1 MSTSQGRIFAFN
13 QERDAILQEVIQR
26 RLVAHGRNPDRLRLD
41 LNDAA
46 FTEITRIEEAG
57 QTSGKAYGHWR
68 DLYRRIGRLDAAG
81 LEAELAR
88 MVRHYA
94 RDVVGNFDPRVYAF
108 ATRIVPPAL
117 SFLWRP
123 QFNWS
128 RLLNL
133 STARERILVQG
144 PIDRIRS
151 LAGKGTLIL
160 VPTHLS
166 NLDSLAIGFSLLTQ
180 SLPPFTYGA
189 GKNLFFNPFISY
201 FMHNLGA
208 YRVDRRLRFP
218 LYKEVL
224 KTYSQVLLER
234 GYHSL
239 FFPGGTRSRSGE
251 VERRLKLG
259 LLGTAYSAATRR
271 LQAGASAP
279 GIWVVPCT
287 LNYQIVLE
295 AETLIDDQLKREGQH
310 RYIIEDDES
319 SRLGRILSYGRQVMN
334 LDASM
339 VVQFGD
345 PMDLWGHRV
354 DEDGESR
361 DAHDRLVSTRSYL
374 CRRGTPHEDAQRDHE
389 YTEELGRS
397 IVAAFHR
404 HTVATVTQV
413 AAHAVWRLLEARF
426 PNADLYGILRLGQG
440 IGFPERRVLEAIEHD
455 RIALHRLAERGEIL
469 LGSRVRTGT
478 SEAILATA
486 LASFGMYHQRAA
498 LARSGNRIVIE
509 DPKLLLYYRNRLTG
523 HALPALPEELA
534 RAAAEEIAD
543 GA

>member
-1 MSTSQGRIFAFN
+1 MSTTHGRIFAFN
-13 QERDAILQEVIQR
+13 QERDAILQEVVQR

-57 QTSGKAYGHWR
+57 QTGGKAFGHWR
-68 DLYRRIGRLDAAG
+68 DLYRRIGRLDSTG

-88 MVRHYA
+88 LVWHYA
-94 RDVVGNFDPRVYAF
+94 RDVVGNFDPRVYGF
-108 ATRIVPPAL
+108 ATRVVPPAL

-133 STARERILVQG
+133 STARERIRVQG
-144 PIDRIRS
+144 PIDRIRA
-151 LAGKGTLIL
+151 LASQGTLIL

-180 SLPPFTYGA
+180 DLPPFTYGA
-189 GKNLFFNPFISY
+189 GKNLFFSPFISY

-208 YRVDRRLRFP
+208 YRVDRRLRFS

-224 KTYSQVLLER
+224 KTYSQVLIER

-271 LQAGASAP
+271 LQAGASRP
-279 GIWVVPCT
+279 GIWIVPCT

-295 AETLIDDQLKREGQH
+295 AETLIEDQLKREGQH

-319 SRLGRILSYGRQVMN
+319 SRIGRIFSYGRQVMN

-339 VVQFGD
+339 VVQFGE
-345 PMDLWGHRV
+345 PMDLWGHQV
-354 DEDGESR
+354 DSEGNS
-361 DAHDRLVSTRSYL
+361 HDRHGRQVDTRAYL
-374 CRRGTPHEDAQRDHE
+374 CRRGQPCEDTQRDHE

-397 IVAAFHR
+397 IVDAYHR
-404 HTVATVTQV
+404 NTVATVTQV
-413 AAHAVWRLLEARF
+413 VAHAVWRLLEARF
-426 PNADLYGILRLGQG
+426 PGADLYGLLRLGQG
-440 IGFPERRVLEAIEHD
+440 AVLSEAQVLEAVEHHRVCLH
-455 RIALHRLAERGEIL
+455 RIAEAGGIGLGHRI
-469 LGSRVRTGT
+469 RTGT
-478 SEAILATA
+478 AEAILAAA

-498 LARSGNRIVIE
+498 LARSGPDLMVD

-523 HALPALPEELA
+523 HALDPLPEAL
-534 RAAAEEIAD
+534 RRTVAEEVKI
-543 GA
+543 GT

>member
-1 MSTSQGRIFAFN
+1 MSTNRGRIFAFN
-13 QERDAILQEVIQR
+13 QERDAILQEVVQR

-46 FTEITRIEEAG
+46 FREITRIEDAG
-57 QTSGKAYGHWR
+57 QTGGKAYGHWR
-68 DLYRRIGRLDAAG
+68 DLYRRIGRLDATG

-88 MVRHYA
+88 LVRHYA
-94 RDVVGNFDPRVYAF
+94 RDVVGNFDPRVYGF
-108 ATRIVPPAL
+108 ATRVVPPAL

-133 STARERILVQG
+133 STARERIRVQG
-144 PIDRIRS
+144 PINRIRD
-151 LAGKGTLIL
+151 LAAHGTLVL

-180 SLPPFTYGA
+180 DLPPFTYGA

-208 YRVDRRLRFP
+208 YRVDRRLRFT

-224 KTYSQVLLER
+224 KTYSQVLIER

-271 LQAGASAP
+271 LQAGASRP
-279 GIWVVPCT
+279 DIWVVPCT

-295 AETLIDDQLKREGQH
+295 AETLIEDELKREGQH

-319 SRLGRILSYGRQVMN
+319 SRIERIFSYGRQVMN

-339 VVQFGD
+339 VVQFGE
-345 PMDLWGHRV
+345 PMDLWGHLV
-354 DEDGESR
+354 DGEGNSL
-361 DAHDRLVSTRSYL
+361 DRHGRHVDTRAYL
-374 CRRGTPHEDAQRDHE
+374 CRRGQPHEDSQRDHE

-397 IVAAFHR
+397 IVDAFHR
-404 HTVATVTQV
+404 NTVATVTQV
-413 AAHAVWRLLEARF
+413 VAHAVWRLLEARF
-426 PNADLYGILRLGQG
+426 PGADLYGLLRLGQG
-440 IGFPERRVLEAIEHD
+440 VAFAEAHVLEAVEHD
-455 RIALHRLAERGEIL
+455 RACLHRLSEAGGIG
-469 LGSRVRTGT
+469 LGHRIRTGT
-478 SEAILATA
+478 AEGILAAA

-498 LARSGNRIVIE
+498 LARSGPVLLVE

-523 HALPALPEELA
+523 HAIPNFSEDL
-534 RAAAEEIAD
+534 RRGVAEEVRV
-543 GA
+543 GT